1 MTHTIV
7 PVPCRWTVDDV
18 LGNHP
23 GAKIVR
29 IYLNGRE
36 SVTLYWDGVNLT
48 ECSAD
53 AVALLCTKPDNRV
66 ETKGPCHDH

>member
-1 MTHTIV
+1 VTHTIV

-36 SVTLYWDGVNLT
+36 AVTLYWDGTNLT
-48 ECSAD
+48 ECSAE
-53 AVALLCTKPDNRV
+53 AVALLSTKPDNRL
-66 ETKGPCHDH
+66 ETKSHD